1 MLKLPKMINGKT
13 YYQVLGVLG
22 TAEDLV
28 IRAAYRSLSLKY
40 HPDKWL
46 NDPAAANKKMIEIN
60 AAYETLGDVTKRKK
74 YDEELEQQNRSEA
87 ASDLGEE
94 NDDFADLY
102 SEHNT
107 AWDLANTFYPDLTEL
122 HQHLSHINAALAYSY
137 KTTLIES
144 KKFEK
149 RAELAEQL
157 EANFLKRYFGEDED
171 VICLAKVFIAGGRR
185 DAAKYLNQIVKV
197 MGTSV
202 LIKPIY
208 RKITEKYPDVFKTC
222 NLDKVKSL
230 KLTKGLKEAAKH
242 EAFRFGGTY
251 GRSWTEY

>member
-1 MLKLPKMINGKT
+1 MINGRT

-28 IRAAYRSLSLKY
+28 IKAAYRSLSIKY

-46 NDPAAANKKMIEIN
+46 NDPAAANKKMVELN

-74 YDEELEQQNRSEA
+74 YDEELEKQNQSEA
-87 ASDLGEE
+87 ASELGEE

-107 AWDLANTFYPDLTEL
+107 AWDLANTFYPDLTKL

-137 KTTLIES
+137 KTTLIENKS
-144 KKFEK
+144 FEK
-149 RAELAEQL
+149 RIELAEQL
-157 EANFLKRYFGEDED
+157 EANFLKRYFGNDED
-171 VICLAKVFIAGGRR
+171 VICLAKVFIAGNRR

-197 MGTSV
+197 MGASV

-208 RKITEKYPDVFKTC
+208 AKIKEKYPEMLKLWDI
-222 NLDKVKSL
+222 DEVKSL
-230 KLTKGLKEAAKH
+230 KLTKALKEAVKH
-242 EAFRFGGTY
+242 DMFRRKGTY
-251 GRSWTEY
+251 GHSWAEY